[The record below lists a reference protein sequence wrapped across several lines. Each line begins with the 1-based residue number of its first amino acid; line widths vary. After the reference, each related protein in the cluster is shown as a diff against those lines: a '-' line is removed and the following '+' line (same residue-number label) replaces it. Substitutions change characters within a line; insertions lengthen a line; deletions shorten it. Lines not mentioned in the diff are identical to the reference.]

1 VVSAAR
7 QRGGGRRAPPL
18 LPSSLRGRLVAAML
32 GVLLATLAAAAAG
45 PVLLAHAAGLH
56 RELAHVLPGG
66 MLLREPWQD
75 LSTLLP
81 SGLVALWLVW
91 VVSGWSLRPLA
102 RASQEAAAVGPGDPE
117 LRISSRTLPSEVL
130 PLVVAV
136 NGALDRLAQACATE
150 RRFTADAAHSLR
162 TPLATLSLRLQHAR
176 AEGRLDWQAMEHD
189 LAHMTRLVAQ
199 LLDLA
204 RKEQAGGP
212 GGSGAG
218 STAAAVSL
226 SRVAR
231 EAAAEILPMAEERG
245 RGIEV
250 ELAGTLMV
258 HGRADD
264 LRDMVRTLLENA
276 VVHGA
281 GAIRLGG
288 WAWTGGAV
296 VLGVADQGAGV
307 PLALRAIVFDRF
319 CKAPGSGPGTGLGL
333 AIVREVVRAHGGSVG
348 FQAGAACEVRVV
360 LPGLAPQAAAHV
372 PIAAHR

>member
-150 RRFTADAAHSLR
+150 R
-162 TPLATLSLRLQHAR
+162 
-176 AEGRLDWQAMEHD
+176 LDWQAMEHD

-307 PLALRAIVFDRF
+307 PPALRAIVFDRF

-372 PIAAHR
+372 PIAATDN